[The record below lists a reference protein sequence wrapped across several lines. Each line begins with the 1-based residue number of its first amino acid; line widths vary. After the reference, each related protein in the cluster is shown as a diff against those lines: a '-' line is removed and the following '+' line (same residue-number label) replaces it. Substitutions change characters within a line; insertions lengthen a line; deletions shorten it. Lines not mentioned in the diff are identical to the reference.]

1 MANAKILEQKQVVI
15 DEIKEKFANAKSIV
29 LFDPRGLKVSEVTE
43 LRRSLRESGSDY
55 KVYKNTL
62 AKRAIADSGLELDNY
77 LEGPTAISFSS
88 DELAPV
94 KIISEFAK
102 KHEALELK
110 AGVVEGKVANI
121 EELNSDNSLV
131 LTDYDEQ
138 TVSNFLEQVV
148 QRVSE
153 VNDDQM
159 KQLGIEA
166 EDNPILH
173 LIPTF
178 SENYLSGLES
188 IKTSNI
194 NEQDV
199 NAFNQKFEVYQSTN
213 LQGVTVKGLLTTIGL
228 NNEQQDEDR
237 QIKEINFNGE
247 EYEASSQN
255 IAFIKEDIKTDSYYR
270 VEFEKDQ
277 ETGIIYRAVINP
289 K

>member
-110 AGVVEGKVANI
+110 AGVVEGKVANV
-121 EELNSDNSLV
+121 EELNSYAS
-131 LTDYDEQ
+131 
-138 TVSNFLEQVV
+138 
-148 QRVSE
+148 
-153 VNDDQM
+153 
-159 KQLGIEA
+159 
-166 EDNPILH
+166 
-173 LIPTF
+173 IP
-178 SENYLSGLES
+178 SRE
-188 IKTSNI
+188 
-194 NEQDV
+194 
-199 NAFNQKFEVYQSTN
+199 
-213 LQGVTVKGLLTTIGL
+213 GLLTMIAGGL
-228 NNEQQDEDR
+228 MATVRDLSICLDLYS
-237 QIKEINFNGE
+237 KEKE
-247 EYEASSQN
+247 EN
-255 IAFIKEDIKTDSYYR
+255 
-270 VEFEKDQ
+270 
-277 ETGIIYRAVINP
+277 
-289 K
+289 

>member
-62 AKRAIADSGLELDNY
+62 AKRSIADSGLELDNY

-121 EELNSDNSLV
+121 EELNS
-131 LTDYDEQ
+131 Y
-138 TVSNFLEQVV
+138 
-148 QRVSE
+148 
-153 VNDDQM
+153 
-159 KQLGIEA
+159 A
-166 EDNPILH
+166 A
-173 LIPTF
+173 IP
-178 SENYLSGLES
+178 SRE
-188 IKTSNI
+188 
-194 NEQDV
+194 
-199 NAFNQKFEVYQSTN
+199 
-213 LQGVTVKGLLTTIGL
+213 GLLTMLAGGL
-228 NNEQQDEDR
+228 MGTVRDLSICLDLYS
-237 QIKEINFNGE
+237 KEKE
-247 EYEASSQN
+247 EN
-255 IAFIKEDIKTDSYYR
+255 
-270 VEFEKDQ
+270 
-277 ETGIIYRAVINP
+277 
-289 K
+289 

>member
-110 AGVVEGKVANI
+110 AGVVEGKVANR
-121 EELNSDNSLV
+121 EELNS
-131 LTDYDEQ
+131 Y
-138 TVSNFLEQVV
+138 
-148 QRVSE
+148 
-153 VNDDQM
+153 
-159 KQLGIEA
+159 A
-166 EDNPILH
+166 A
-173 LIPTF
+173 IP
-178 SENYLSGLES
+178 SRE
-188 IKTSNI
+188 
-194 NEQDV
+194 
-199 NAFNQKFEVYQSTN
+199 
-213 LQGVTVKGLLTTIGL
+213 GLLTMLAGGL
-228 NNEQQDEDR
+228 MATVKDLSICLDLYS
-237 QIKEINFNGE
+237 KEKE
-247 EYEASSQN
+247 EN
-255 IAFIKEDIKTDSYYR
+255 
-270 VEFEKDQ
+270 
-277 ETGIIYRAVINP
+277 
-289 K
+289 